1 MHFCR
6 RLIVPGDPR
15 ECRMHATRC
24 AELAAMAR
32 TEELK
37 VACIELSKNWE
48 NLAISLEKI
57 QNSMHDDLDSSDG
70 A

>member
-1 MHFCR
+1 
-6 RLIVPGDPR
+6 VPGDPR
-15 ECRMHATRC
+15 ECRMHAARC
-24 AELAAMAR
+24 AEWALMAR

-37 VACIELSKNWE
+37 AACLELSKNWE

-57 QNSMHDDLDSSDG
+57 QNSMHGDLDGLDG